1 MNVTHASQATSS
13 QPTASGTPK
22 LATAAKQF
30 ESVLL
35 GQWLQ
40 DAESSFAS
48 VPGGDE
54 DSDSGG
60 QQMQGFA
67 TQQLATSLTAHGGIG
82 IAKLVQNALAR
93 ASEREQSGASAGH
106 AAGSSAAD
114 AGNAVRT
121 AGSAASAMAA
131 YTAEGKR

>member
-1 MNVTHASQATSS
+1 MNVTHATQAAAAQADTGKVVA
-13 QPTASGTPK
+13 PR

-40 DAESSFAS
+40 DAQASFAS

-67 TQQLATSLTAHGGIG
+67 TQQLAAGLTACGGIG
-82 IAKLVQNALAR
+82 IAKLVQGALAK
-93 ASEREQSGASAGH
+93 ASEREQNGTTAVATAARAS
-106 AAGSSAAD
+106 SSAH
-114 AGNAVRT
+114 
-121 AGSAASAMAA
+121 AMAA
-131 YTAEGKR
+131 YATEATR

>member
-1 MNVTHASQATSS
+1 MNVNQTTQIADAQGATSK
-13 QPTASGTPK
+13 ATPR

-40 DAESSFAS
+40 DAQSSFAT

-54 DSDSGG
+54 DTDSGG

-67 TQQLATSLTAHGGIG
+67 TQQLATSLTASGGIG
-82 IAKLVQNALAR
+82 IAKLVEGALAR
-93 ASEREQSGASAGH
+93 ASQREQAGAPASA
-106 AAGSSAAD
+106 
-114 AGNAVRT
+114 AGNAVASAVST
-121 AGSAASAMAA
+121 ARASAAYAA
-131 YTAEGKR
+131 EAK